1 MTGQTSNQPFCAA
14 IDWGTTNLRVWLL
27 DAAGAVLGER
37 ASGEGMRAC
46 LPDRFGPVM
55 ESHLEALGA
64 AADLPVIVAGMA
76 GARGG
81 WREAPYLTAP
91 VGLDALHEGAVV
103 VPHPARDVRI
113 LPGICQRLP
122 GREDVMRGEET
133 QLAGAV
139 AGGLSDGLVCLPG
152 THSKWAAIEAG
163 RLAAFTTFMTGELF
177 AAVAGHTILKDTL
190 GEGTVDPAGPAFRGG
205 VADMLAGGA
214 ALTGAL
220 FSLRAAGL
228 LLGPAAP
235 DPRARLSGLLIG
247 AEIAA
252 ARAAHG
258 TEGEVGLV
266 ATGLQADLYAAALGL
281 AGFRVLVL
289 DGGALV
295 RRGLLDAAR
304 ALWG

>member
-1 MTGQTSNQPFCAA
+1 MTGQTSTTPFCAA

-27 DAAGAVLGER
+27 DRTGAVLGER

-46 LPDRFGPVM
+46 MPDRFETVM
-55 ESHLEALGA
+55 ESHLAALGA
-64 AADLPVIVAGMA
+64 APDLPVIVAGMA

-91 VGLDALHEGAVV
+91 VGLYALHAGAVV
-103 VPHPARDVRI
+103 VPHASRDVRI

-139 AGGLSDGLVCLPG
+139 AGGLTDGLVCLPG

-163 RLAAFTTFMTGELF
+163 RLVSFTTFMTGELF
-177 AAVAGHTILKDTL
+177 AVIGGHTILKDTL
-190 GEGTVDPAGPAFRGG
+190 GEGGFAPADPAFRGG
-205 VADMLAGGA
+205 VADMLAEGA
-214 ALTGAL
+214 ALTGRL
-220 FSLRAAGL
+220 FSLRAASL

-252 ARAAHG
+252 ARAAQG
-258 TEGEVGLV
+258 LDREVGLV
-266 ATGLQADLYAAALGL
+266 ASGLQAELYGTALDL
-281 AGFRVLVL
+281 AGFRCQTL
-289 DGGALV
+289 DGAALV
-295 RRGLLDAAR
+295 RRGLHDAAR

>member
-1 MTGQTSNQPFCAA
+1 MTGQTSNIPVCAA

-27 DAAGAVLGER
+27 DRTGAVLGER

-46 LPDRFGPVM
+46 MPDRFEPVM
-55 ESHLEALGA
+55 ESHLAALGA
-64 AADLPVIVAGMA
+64 PAALPVVVAGMA

-81 WREAPYLTAP
+81 WREAAYLSAP

-103 VPHPARDVRI
+103 VPHAVRDVRI
-113 LPGICQRLP
+113 LPGICQRAP

-139 AGGLSDGLVCLPG
+139 ARGLADGLVCLPG

-163 RLAAFTTFMTGELF
+163 RLVSFTTFMTGELF
-177 AAVAGHTILKDTL
+177 AVLGAHTILKDTL
-190 GEGTVDPAGPAFRGG
+190 GEGGFEPGDPAFRGG
-205 VADMLAGGA
+205 VEDMLADDAG
-214 ALTGAL
+214 LTGKL

-228 LLGPAAP
+228 LNAAAAP
-235 DPRARLSGLLIG
+235 NPRARLSGLLIG
-247 AEIAA
+247 AEVAA

-258 TEGEVGLV
+258 SGREVGLV
-266 ATGLQADLYAAALGL
+266 AAGTQAELYRTALGL
-281 AGFRVLVL
+281 AGFGCRVM

>member
-1 MTGQTSNQPFCAA
+1 MTGQSSNTPFCAA

-27 DAAGAVLGER
+27 DRTGAVLGER

-46 LPDRFGPVM
+46 MPDRFEPVM
-55 ESHLEALGA
+55 ESHLAALGA
-64 AADLPVIVAGMA
+64 PAALPVVVAGMA

-81 WREAPYLTAP
+81 WREAAYLSAP

-103 VPHPARDVRI
+103 VPHAVRDVRI
-113 LPGICQRLP
+113 LPGICQRAP

-139 AGGLSDGLVCLPG
+139 ARGLADGLVCLPG

-163 RLAAFTTFMTGELF
+163 RLVSFTTFMTGELF
-177 AAVAGHTILKDTL
+177 AVLGAHTILKDTL
-190 GEGTVDPAGPAFRGG
+190 GEGGFEPGDPAFRGG
-205 VADMLAGGA
+205 VEDMLVEGAG
-214 ALTGAL
+214 LTGKL

-228 LLGPAAP
+228 LDAGSAP
-235 DPRARLSGLLIG
+235 HPRARLSGLLIG

-258 TEGEVGLV
+258 VEHEVGLV
-266 ATGLQADLYAAALGL
+266 ASGTQAELYRTALGL
-281 AGFRVLVL
+281 AGFGCRVM

-295 RRGLLDAAR
+295 RRGLFDAAR

>member
-1 MTGQTSNQPFCAA
+1 MTGQSANLPFCAA

-27 DAAGAVLGER
+27 DRAGVVLGER

-46 LPDRFGPVM
+46 MPDRFETVM
-55 ESHLEALGA
+55 EGHLEALGA
-64 AADLPVIVAGMA
+64 PSGLPVIAAGMA

-81 WREAPYLTAP
+81 WREAPYLVAP

-103 VPHPARDVRI
+103 VPHATRDVRI
-113 LPGICQRLP
+113 LPGICQRAP

-139 AGGLSDGLVCLPG
+139 ARGLADGLVCLPG

-163 RLAAFTTFMTGELF
+163 RLVSFTTFMTGELF
-177 AAVAGHTILKDTL
+177 ALLGQHSILRDTL
-190 GEGTVDPAGPAFRGG
+190 GEGGFEPADPAFRGG
-205 VADMLAGGA
+205 VEDMLADGA

-228 LLGPAAP
+228 LLAGAAP
-235 DPRARLSGLLIG
+235 HPRARLSGLLIG

-258 TEGEVGLV
+258 ARHDVGLV
-266 ATGLQADLYAAALGL
+266 ATGTQAELYRTALGL
-281 AGFRVLVL
+281 AGFGCHVL

>member
-1 MTGQTSNQPFCAA
+1 MTGQTSTPPFCAA

-27 DAAGAVLGER
+27 DRAGAVLGER

-46 LPDRFGPVM
+46 LPDRFEPVM
-55 ESHLEALGA
+55 ESHLAALGA
-64 AADLPVIVAGMA
+64 SAGLPVIVAGMA

-91 VGLDALHEGAVV
+91 VGLDALHAGAVV

-139 AGGLSDGLVCLPG
+139 AGGLADGLVCLPG
-152 THSKWAAIEAG
+152 THSKWAAVAAG
-163 RLAAFTTFMTGELF
+163 RLVSFTTVMTGELF
-177 AAVAGHTILKDTL
+177 AAIGSHTILKDTL
-190 GEGTVDPAGPAFRGG
+190 GEGAVDPAGPAFRGG
-205 VADMLAGGA
+205 VEAMLAEGA

-220 FSLRAAGL
+220 FSLRAASL

-252 ARAAHG
+252 ARAMHG
-258 TEGEVGLV
+258 TESEVGLV
-266 ATGLQADLYAAALGL
+266 GAGLQAELYATALGL
-281 AGFRVLVL
+281 AGFRVRIL
-289 DGGALV
+289 DGGTLV
-295 RRGLLDAAR
+295 RRGLHDAAR
-304 ALWG
+304 AIWG